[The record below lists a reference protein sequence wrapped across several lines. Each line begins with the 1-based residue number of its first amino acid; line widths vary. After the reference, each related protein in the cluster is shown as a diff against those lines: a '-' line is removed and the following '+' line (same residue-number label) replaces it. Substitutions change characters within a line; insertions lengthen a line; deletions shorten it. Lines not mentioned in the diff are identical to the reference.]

1 MIRSHSLWISLLSW
15 LLLSVSSFAQSN
27 NIYYVTADGKPVNP
41 ANVPGI
47 TLQKE
52 WMDTTKVSTLEAAL
66 KNAQAGDEIWI
77 KGYEMGAKGDAVVYQ
92 APIGGF
98 KLKSGVS
105 IYGGF
110 AGDEKNKTDRRTDGQ
125 LYRLR
130 YRTILTGDENRND
143 VVDPVNYIFPGG
155 NNNRENNRRHVID
168 IDMTPTEQSGN
179 KNTTAT
185 VVNGCIVAR
194 GHAYDATNPTQQNG
208 GGIYIHGNNTGG
220 GIFRI
225 ERCFFTENYGYYG
238 GAIYVAAEVKN
249 VNNGANLIDRCSFF
263 NNAAGEREKSSNY
276 GGAVCIVGQGYV
288 FN

>member
-1 MIRSHSLWISLLSW
+1 
-15 LLLSVSSFAQSN
+15 
-27 NIYYVTADGKPVNP
+27 
-41 ANVPGI
+41 
-47 TLQKE
+47 
-52 WMDTTKVSTLEAAL
+52 
-66 KNAQAGDEIWI
+66 
-77 KGYEMGAKGDAVVYQ
+77 
-92 APIGGF
+92 
-98 KLKSGVS
+98 
-105 IYGGF
+105 
-110 AGDEKNKTDRRTDGQ
+110 
-125 LYRLR
+125 
-130 YRTILTGDENRND
+130 
-143 VVDPVNYIFPGG
+143 
-155 NNNRENNRRHVID
+155 
-168 IDMTPTEQSGN
+168 MTPTVQSGN

-276 GGAVCIVGQGYV
+276 GGAVCIAGQGYV
-288 FN
+288 FNSTIYNNENGGVLATKTGSAIINCTITRNTGAGVDGFTLPQEDTGKADQNIPVHNSVIWGNSKLTTNVTDNMPDFQYSAYPEAGTLGADPELITCCSARRTTRLQVRHLLCLQPVQAMTLKSKSVKKPIRSGTGNQWRKRPWSTRDTINSITT